1 MCGGGVNMETC
12 RAPLRS
18 TKEEE
23 NFTIDYVEDAGIKEF
38 FIEDVGVREFLN
50 SVRFFTTPRPI
61 AQKILLLNQELG
73 DSIIDGEIAAL
84 SSGQTPPS
92 EHQVFERNE
101 TWVNSIIRKISSV
114 LFHEEEPSPEQADV
128 AGEELSFF
136 QKTVSERIYDHLSLL
151 SLSPHA
157 KSGRAFSIKEEL
169 TDGVAEDLGL
179 GVYRQT
185 QIPAELRKRTELALH
200 DLAGE
205 FQHWLTEDRGGVYSA
220 GWGEIRSTTLRNEAC
235 PPSGTVIWLE
245 PDVQAQQLTSVPYGV
260 ATASTG

>member
-1 MCGGGVNMETC
+1 METG

-18 TKEEE
+18 TKEDE
-23 NFTIDYVEDAGIKEF
+23 NYAIDYFEDAGLKEF
-38 FIEDVGVREFLN
+38 LIEDVGVKKFLN
-50 SVRFFTTPRPI
+50 SARFFTTPRPI

-92 EHQVFERNE
+92 EPHVFERNE
-101 TWVNSIIRKISSV
+101 TWVNSIIKKISSV
-114 LFHEEEPSPEQADV
+114 LFHEEEPSPEQTDV
-128 AGEELSFF
+128 AGEEVSFF

-157 KSGRAFSIKEEL
+157 KRGKSFSIKEEL
-169 TDGVAEDLGL
+169 TDGIAEDLGL

-185 QIPAELRKRTELALH
+185 QIPAELRKRTEVALH

-205 FQHWLTEDRGGVYSA
+205 FQRWLTEDRGGVYSA
-220 GWGEIRSTTLRNEAC
+220 GWGEIRSTTLRNEAY
-235 PPSGTVIWLE
+235 PASGTVIWLE
-245 PDVQAQQLTSVPYGV
+245 PDVETNQLTSVPYGA
-260 ATASTG
+260 ATASG